1 MIININ
7 SWPGVGKLS
16 VAERL
21 QQRIGAR
28 LLDNHTIFN
37 VAFSLCEFR
46 SPEFFDTVRAVR
58 QIAFTVAGK
67 LPPIIPIMLTSAYAN
82 TPFGRENWAAIRE
95 LANVRATPLCNI
107 VLDCSLDEN
116 LRRLQ
121 SPARAQ
127 LRKLT
132 NPGPLVSS
140 RQNGEI
146 LADGGDHLL
155 RFDVT
160 ELMPELGASRI
171 ENRLRE
177 LDFLKGALPLRVKT

>member
-21 QQRIGAR
+21 QPRIGGR

-58 QIAFTVAGK
+58 RIGFTVASK
-67 LPPIIPIMLTSAYAN
+67 VPPSIPIILTSAYAN
-82 TPFGRENWAAIRE
+82 TPFGQENWAAIRE
-95 LANVRATPLCNI
+95 LANVRAVPLCNV

-121 SPARAQ
+121 SPARAP

-140 RQNGEI
+140 RQSGELLI
-146 LADGGDHLL
+146 DGGDHHL

-160 ELMPELGASRI
+160 ELSPDEGASRI
-171 ENRLRE
+171 ENWVRE
-177 LDFLKGALPLRVKT
+177 LGLVKGP